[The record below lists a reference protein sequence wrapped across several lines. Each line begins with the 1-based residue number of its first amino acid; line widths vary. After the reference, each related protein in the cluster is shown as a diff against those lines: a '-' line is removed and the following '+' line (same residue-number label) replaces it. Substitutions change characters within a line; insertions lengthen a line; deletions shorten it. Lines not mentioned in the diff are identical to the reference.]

1 MIIYKC
7 DLYIHASC
15 QMRKKSYLLFMNK
28 CVFLELSW
36 WNARVATCTCTGVV
50 QHLHP
55 WIHMYATFVS
65 RWTLTTGYPIWMREY
80 ILAAIHSL
88 FSHHLCLLPGFQI
101 CSRKKWR
108 KHWELEYEAH
118 KLHTFHE
125 CAEKIFAFI
134 NEKALE
140 GTLPVPDLYWT
151 GLDTDFYGMS
161 LAGMYLEKT
170 VLILHRDIVSKHTL
184 ICVLI
189 HEMAHAALHHE
200 SYTGPSHGPV
210 FQKKVRNMVSK
221 LATSTV
227 TNELQNLVGIRG
239 PLDLKKLVKFIINAK
254 KEYPHEGLWK
264 NLQPAFSDSNI
275 VKLLLK
281 VIQYWIH
288 CISIAASLRM
298 LTCIPKKLEHWFSE
312 VWQKQF
318 LCYYLHD
325 LCNNF

>member
-1 MIIYKC
+1 MSNAQEELPTIYEQMCLSRTELVKC
-7 DLYIHASC
+7 SSCNLYLHRSCATSSPLDPYVCHVCLEMNTDDWLPNLDEGVHSSCNTQPFQPPPLPSPRIPDL
-15 QMRKKSYLLFMNK
+15 QQKE
-28 CVFLELSW
+28 V
-36 WNARVATCTCTGVV
+36 
-50 QHLHP
+50 
-55 WIHMYATFVS
+55 
-65 RWTLTTGYPIWMREY
+65 
-80 ILAAIHSL
+80 
-88 FSHHLCLLPGFQI
+88 
-101 CSRKKWR
+101 
-108 KHWELEYEAH
+108 
-118 KLHTFHE
+118 
-125 CAEKIFAFI
+125 
-134 NEKALE
+134 EKALRARIRSPQ
-140 GTLPVPDLYWT
+140 TSYFSWMCWKNICLYKWKSFGRYPAST
-151 GLDTDFYGMS
+151 RSVLDRVGHRFLWDVLGRDV
-161 LAGMYLEKT
+161 LEYLEKT

-298 LTCIPKKLEHWFSE
+298 LTCIPKKLEHWFS
-312 VWQKQF
+312 
-318 LCYYLHD
+318 
-325 LCNNF
+325 